1 MIKKLFSLF
10 FSIIII
16 CLMFLPAVSASAYE
30 VTEFEIHAKAGAL
43 ISLDTGEFLYENN
56 IDQRLYPASIT
67 KIMTATVMLESKK
80 FNPDEKIAM
89 TASALK
95 LVLGTGS
102 VVSNLRAG
110 EEITQKDLLYYLLM
124 SSAGDCAYLV
134 AEYYGGSVENFVKLM
149 NKKAAELGLTSTCYE
164 NPVGLHHESNYTTVR
179 DIYTLASYAMQNELF
194 MEVCSSDRYTV
205 PATNFS
211 GERTLTTTNRLQD
224 KNTNYFY
231 KYAHGIKTGFT
242 DEAGRCLVSTASY
255 DGYNYMCI
263 LMGCPNNANKRYE
276 FYDSAELYR
285 WAFNNFAFKKIADS
299 DEPVCEMPIE
309 LSLETDYVSLYF
321 KEPFVTI
328 LPKEADDST
337 IVVKTTLNE
346 KSHKAPVKKGQ
357 VLGYAEIYYA
367 EKLIGTVDLVAGET
381 IKPSGILVFAHHA
394 KSFFTSTFMKVIII
408 AIILIVVIFI
418 ILCIRLN
425 ISKLKKRKVKYIPY
439 NHKEKGENTHEK

>member
-1 MIKKLFSLF
+1 MLKKIFSVF
-10 FSIIII
+10 FSILITA
-16 CLMFLPAVSASAYE
+16 LLFLPCITASAYE
-30 VTEFEIHAKAGAL
+30 VTEFEITAKAGAL
-43 ISLDTGEFLYENN
+43 VSLDTGEFLYENN
-56 IDQRLYPASIT
+56 IDKKLYPASIT

-80 FNPDEKIAM
+80 FNPDAKIAM
-89 TASALK
+89 TESALK
-95 LVLGTGS
+95 LILGTGS

-149 NKKAAELGLTSTCYE
+149 NKKAAELGLNSTCYE
-164 NPVGLHHESNYTTVR
+164 NPVGLHSESNYTTVR
-179 DIYTLASYAMQNELF
+179 DIYTLASYAMKNELF
-194 MEVCSSDRYTV
+194 MEVCSSARYTV
-205 PATNFS
+205 PATNMS

-231 KYAHGIKTGFT
+231 QYARGIKTGFT

-255 DGYNYMCI
+255 NGYNYMCI
-263 LMGCPNNANKRYE
+263 LMGCPNTAAKRYE
-276 FYDSAELYR
+276 FYESAELYR

-309 LSLETDYVSLYF
+309 LSLDTDYVSLYF

-337 IVVKTTLNE
+337 IVVKTTLNK
-346 KSHKAPVKKGQ
+346 KSHEAPVKKGQ
-357 VLGYAEIYYA
+357 VLGFAEIYYA
-367 EKLIGTVDLVAGET
+367 EKLIGTVDLVAGES
-381 IKPSGILVFAHHA
+381 IKPSGILVVTKHTKA
-394 KSFFTSTFMKVIII
+394 FFTSTFMKVIII
-408 AIILIVVIFI
+408 AVILVIIIFI

-439 NHKEKGENTHEK
+439 KEKGENSHEK